1 MKKILLILLVALA
14 VVFGILSFHDL
25 VLRAAHAEQPEN
37 TSVGYVVCCPGDYV
51 NIRPYPNKK
60 GDVLGRFE
68 PGDVLYLDG
77 KRRGE
82 FLHCVGLRLE
92 TDEGWIHRGYV
103 LYDEPELVD
112 RNGTVDAK
120 GRVAARKNVGGKR
133 TKWLKPGSELTV
145 WYWSEEWCLT
155 NRGYVKSEY
164 IAIDYGEGDT
174 N

>member
-1 MKKILLILLVALA
+1 MKKMFLILLLAA
-14 VVFGILSFHDL
+14 VVAAAILTFHDL
-25 VLRAAHAEQPEN
+25 VLMPAKAEQPDG
-37 TSVGYVVCCPGDYV
+37 TTVAYVVCVPKDYV
-51 NIRPYPNKK
+51 NIRSKPNTRCE
-60 GDVLGRFE
+60 VIGRFE

-112 RNGTVDAK
+112 RKCTVDAK

-133 TKWLKPGSELTV
+133 TKWLKPGTELTV